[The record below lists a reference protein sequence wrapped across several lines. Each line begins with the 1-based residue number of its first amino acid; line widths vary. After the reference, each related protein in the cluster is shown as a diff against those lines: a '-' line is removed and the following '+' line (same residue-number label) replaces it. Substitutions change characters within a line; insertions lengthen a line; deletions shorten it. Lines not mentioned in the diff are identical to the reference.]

1 MARKPRIRIERVRQ
15 GGWWIVR
22 GEGITRQYKD
32 LDVAYQS
39 WLKGYLLANGYDPR
53 AARGLFTA

>member
-1 MARKPRIRIERVRQ
+1 MARKPRIRIEKVRQ
-15 GGWWIVR
+15 GAWWSVR
-22 GEGITRQYKD
+22 GEGIARLCED
-32 LDVAYQS
+32 REAAYQS